1 LFYKFICMQVP
12 DSIAATEV
20 IPRLR
25 TEIARMERLG
35 APLRVLPFGDARVDS
50 RLPLGGLPLGRLHEV
65 ASDPRDLETPAA
77 AAGFTACLAQRT
89 APHGE
94 IVWVLQRDDLYAPGL
109 QAFGVKANRLIFVR
123 ENKDEEILAV
133 LEDALRTRG
142 VDAAIGEIGSLPL
155 TASRRLQLACECR
168 GATGFVLQRCLYA
181 ASGIVGVS
189 AATTRWRISPVP
201 SETHEPGLGS
211 PRWRTRLERC
221 RGGRAG
227 AWIMEA
233 QDEKTGD
240 VRVVAELADHET
252 EARGR
257 DGGSRAR
264 DDGAFGQ
271 CASVGGRR

>member
-1 LFYKFICMQVP
+1 MQVP

-35 APLRVLPFGDARVDS
+35 APPRVLPFGDARVDS

-123 ENKDEEILAV
+123 ANKDEEILAV

-233 QDEKTGD
+233 QDETGD